1 MQTCVVRAED
11 SKDLLASREQ
21 VWAFLAEPYHLSD
34 WWPGIASVQ
43 PDRRGLAHGARWT
56 LVGGR
61 EPTLFRKSH
70 ATNMLIV
77 GDVQPFERVSFHL
90 LAQRLD
96 VEIVLAVI
104 DSDRTRVTVAVE
116 GPWRPEAMGRPRA
129 LPRHALARLHALLQT
144 AASL

>member
-1 MQTCVVRAED
+1 MRAEH

-21 VWAFLAEPYHLSD
+21 VWAFLAEPYHFSD

-43 PDRRGLAHGARWT
+43 PDRRRLAPGARWE
-56 LVGGR
+56 LVGGA
-61 EPTLFRKSH
+61 EPTLFRKSY
-70 ATNMLIV
+70 AKNMLIV

-96 VEIVLAVI
+96 VEVVLQAI
-104 DSDRTRVTVAVE
+104 EADRTRVTVAVE
-116 GPWRPEAMGRPRA
+116 SRWRPEAFGRPRA

-144 AASL
+144 TASLADA